1 MRPFGKNRRKS
12 RSGSPATG
20 EPEYLVVGLLR
31 RAHGLRG
38 EILMEV
44 ITDFPERLQANAPVF
59 LGPKHRPA
67 LIESSRAVSRGM
79 LVRLRGVENS
89 EAADAYRG
97 QQVFVASA
105 GRPQLQ
111 SGHYYHHQL
120 LGSEVVDE
128 RGSPIGRL
136 TEILQTGANDVY
148 VVKQGDG
155 KKDLL
160 LPAIASVVLEV
171 DLDQHVLHVRLP
183 ETLGQ
188 DGPG

>member
-1 MRPFGKNRRKS
+1 MRPSGKNRRKS
-12 RSGSPATG
+12 HSGSPATG
-20 EPEYLVVGLLR
+20 EPDYLVVGLLR
-31 RAHGLRG
+31 RAHGLQG

-44 ITDFPERLQANAPVF
+44 ITDFPDRLTANAPVF

-67 LIESSRAVSRGM
+67 FIESSRAASRGM

-105 GRPQLQ
+105 GRPALQ

-120 LGSEVVDE
+120 LGSDVVDE
-128 RGSPIGRL
+128 KGNPIGKL
-136 TEILQTGANDVY
+136 AEILQTGANDVY
-148 VVKQGDG
+148 VVKPAAE
-155 KKDLL
+155 KELL
-160 LPAIASVVLEV
+160 LPAIDSVILGV
-171 DLDQHVLHVRLP
+171 DLDQHLVRVRLP
-183 ETLGQ
+183 QTWGK

>member
-1 MRPFGKNRRKS
+1 MRPSGKNRRKS

-38 EILMEV
+38 EILMEI
-44 ITDFPERLQANAPVF
+44 ITDFPERLQANASVF

-67 LIESSRAVSRGM
+67 LIESSRTVSRGL
-79 LVRLRGVENS
+79 LVRLRGIENS
-89 EAADAYRG
+89 EAVDAYRG

-105 GRPQLQ
+105 GRPELQ
-111 SGHYYHHQL
+111 TGHYYHHQL
-120 LGSEVVDE
+120 LGSDVVDQK
-128 RGSPIGRL
+128 RGPIGSL

-148 VVKQGDG
+148 VVKQANG
-155 KKDLL
+155 KELL
-160 LPAIASVVLEV
+160 LPAIDSVVLKV